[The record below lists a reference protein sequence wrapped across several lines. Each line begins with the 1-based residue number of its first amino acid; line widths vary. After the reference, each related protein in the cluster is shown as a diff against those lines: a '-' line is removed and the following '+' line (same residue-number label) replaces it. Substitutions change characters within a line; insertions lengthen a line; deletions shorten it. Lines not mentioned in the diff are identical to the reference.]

1 MHVGVNL
8 YRYLCQLLV
17 SCFLASITFTS
28 NHIHILTVVIFTS
41 METSTPFASYKSMLS
56 MLSIGSSV
64 INFYPTA
71 STYCMVSILYANML
85 QHCKVSILYV
95 NILYVNMVLILH
107 IMVPFAN
114 LVKFFRISKKNRNKS
129 P

>member
-71 STYCMVSILYANML
+71 STL
-85 QHCKVSILYV
+85 HGV
-95 NILYVNMVLILH
+95 NIVCQYIICQYGVNIAYYGPFCKFSQIFSH
-107 IMVPFAN
+107 IKKKQKQVFIKRFLKRN
-114 LVKFFRISKKNRNKS
+114 LAE
-129 P
+129 